1 MPNTLQYYPKLSDL
15 ITLDKIPE
23 SLSFVQNISQQL
35 FGKIYYKDYQVSISS
50 LGESAFHSLS
60 IVAKDRIGFD
70 LPFGLK
76 FVLNRDYQISTIS
89 SFPVTVKYN
98 WPIIAYIKQ
107 FNLANFSF
115 SAEEIFNIA
124 LVSLNLTETTVINE
138 AINVFVNTTGDPIQK
153 FVDDLNYEL
162 GNGLNAPIPYPTSS
176 DRLGELVDSINQ
188 SYGNGAAYA
197 AFATYILQ
205 NGNLAQTKSNLKLF
219 FKAILP
225 TDIEEYIKDIITP
238 RALVTLET
246 SASIEFP
253 NNVLKPWTIINGVL
267 TPVNGQNT
275 YFDFAKAV
283 FYADTTHGI
292 GYNVDIAGTLNPD
305 YAEIGN
311 TGLLLQINRLKLDLS
326 KKRNIPEADY
336 YGYASDFVGVYA
348 RAVSVTF
355 PPKWFHDD
363 NSMQGNSTTT
373 LRLGGYD
380 LLLGTGGVTGTIM
393 LESVPITTGGTA
405 FEYYNDKFAFNYPIT
420 IYDTDPLTNEVIE
433 VTVNDY
439 QELKNILQQLN
450 SSSSAPYPF
459 KFPFSLTPVGQVDPI
474 VFGNPQNYQA
484 YLATLNNNI
493 LWKKLGGPNGFQV
506 GFTSFDVTLLKNSV
520 VSSNIAGSLKI
531 PRFKY
536 PDNIPNVGGQPVQ
549 IDVTGHLDGNGDFL
563 LTASTYPPFPIQFGN
578 VFKLHLHSI
587 ELGKEGN
594 DFFIGASADI
604 EFLGFL
610 GNLLEGQTISVSSLR
625 IYSNGRID
633 FRVNGGN
640 LTLPKPIKL
649 KIGPTELSVTAIHF
663 GSHER
668 ERRDKDGQIRMRR
681 YNYFGFDGGVNV
693 GLVGLD
699 ARGDGIKY
707 YYTIDDDED
716 AGKDHHSYLHIQT
729 IYVDLIIPANS
740 ADPSVTIKGWLSI
753 PEPGA
758 AFQEYAGGVDLKIKN
773 PRINGKVDM
782 RLAPKYPAF
791 LIEAGIE
798 LPNPIALGPVSIYG
812 FKGLLGYRYVAE
824 KKAIGMTSQNTWYQY
839 YTAPQRGVN
848 VRKFSR
854 PDQTENY
861 GFPFSLGVGAIL
873 GDTMAAGTIISA
885 NAMLLLSLP
894 SMIMVDAR
902 MKLLSSRV
910 SFADDPPFFAFFI
923 FGDNSLEF
931 GFGADYKFPESSG
944 DIIKLYAE
952 IQAGFFFN
960 NPSAWYINFG
970 TQQQPI
976 TAKLLKEIFTLKAY
990 LMISGKG
997 IQAGAR
1003 GEFRFDR
1010 KYGPVRVFVLAYLEV
1025 GGKISFQS
1033 PQMGAYIEAGLA
1045 IDINVKI
1052 FRIYLAVSILL
1063 AVESPKPFLIYGAF
1077 MLEFKINLFIFK
1089 LKFKVK
1095 VELKWEFNKEV
1106 DRTPINPFTE
1116 LHGQMENLVKGISML
1131 TNETFDLAF
1140 LGYRDWKTNTINID
1154 SEKIKE
1160 KVIPLDTYID
1170 IKTTKGLLPG
1180 NGTSN
1185 IIGGYTNPAG
1195 HYTDLVPPDKNI
1207 KGLELRQ
1214 VKHQYSVESIEI
1226 LAETNIGWR
1235 PYNPY
1240 VAMHPSDAATF
1251 GGLKVG
1257 QWQKKD
1263 SQYNAIRLLATTPF
1277 SYTEQGNPGWFIPEQ
1292 YGIMPSTLFCKGQ
1305 EIQAFVSDFL
1315 DKPLNSVYYAS
1326 SSNFFHSK
1334 GASYQL
1340 QGDVVYVV
1348 NADGS
1353 VTMVGPH
1360 TEVSDEANNF
1370 GFTQSLAFPNENPL
1384 TIMLSAPSLKIDLK
1398 LSTFSTGLTITFYIP
1413 DPNSTP
1419 YAPLYSIAEQL
1430 YLTKDELM
1438 DVVKYDTV
1446 DTSKG
1451 VTKIV
1456 ITPDTPDYGQINLIL
1471 EQMEILMDEGY
1482 QIALYQGG
1490 EIKDIQPSNPE
1501 LYAELSAQL
1510 DKLQSMGCNGVKP
1523 ELYEI
1528 ACKVYPELLDISN
1541 NNFSKPYPMYFG
1553 ETPDPDEEKKKY
1565 AEFIKNNIDRYIH
1578 VAEILNSMDVDNQLF
1593 KINTELYQ
1601 NYLSELG
1608 SFGYENPDDF
1618 DGIIFRFEALKSKF
1632 SQIINWMEGVRPCED
1647 QILCDLAE
1655 YLSYQDFGHF
1665 ADKPPVSESPMLNAY
1680 YLFIRQN
1687 PGYRYLNDYLD
1698 RQISYIQT
1706 IVNNGWIAYLMNQQN
1721 YNDACLDMISLI
1733 RSLGNCGETK
1743 KCFTLFHEVKWL
1755 TVEDYIYNEN
1765 IPGQAAIQGETQAAI
1780 NAIGKS
1786 VQPIWRPDTK
1796 YLVKFTLR
1804 DLVDNISNP
1813 NQQFEFVY
1821 GFRTAGPLG
1830 FFHLDKQSTYGD
1842 LYVDNSPNI
1851 IEDTI
1856 GVLRDPQWNII
1867 NDDLTPHPD
1876 LYPHTSLRAY
1886 IDYERSYPNA
1896 DGNLVSAK
1904 PLFYNDETTEI
1915 RLYFN
1920 KLYASKLLEGWDEM
1934 KVGTEILFDKLG
1946 GDMKIIIKDPV
1957 EGTEIINPP
1966 SLDAVIEDIEIPQT
1980 IETWQEDEDVPIP
1993 AVYQQYF
2000 EMLKNKQCQGVIEII
2015 KPKSFFRK
2023 VTPKMLKPQKL
2034 YTVQVLNFYWGKN
2047 IVDTSHLTDEIKK
2060 DFSKEVHKFV
2070 FQTSRYA
2077 DFKEQTESCLIHY
2090 KDQDGNEQVKQAVY
2104 IIEKYLEPV
2113 KITAAL
2119 DLIKGTTNTLAA
2131 ELSLQ
2136 YHDPF
2141 DRIMQGLFGI
2151 SPLEAA
2157 TTTEFN
2163 KIIDKGSGKV
2173 IAVLIR
2179 NPEPFNHPRIPLKEI
2194 MRRSNPDNPQGPNL
2208 PGIIEVV
2215 NLTSPTNPTINENYH
2230 WVFSKDYSCAL
2241 FMNDEKWINSD
2252 RLDFQFIYKKWNGN
2266 IYTDSDH
2273 VIIENIKIN

>member
-1 MPNTLQYYPKLSDL
+1 MATQSFYPNIGTLV
-15 ITLDKIPE
+15 TLNDFPE
-23 SLSFVQNISQQL
+23 ELQFLENGLQNVL
-35 FGKIYYKDYQVSISS
+35 DKIYYKELQYVRSNDSS
-50 LGESAFHSLS
+50 QGYYNIVLVTGEQLKLNLMNTGFSVVINPGSAGETL
-60 IVAKDRIGFD
+60 IP
-70 LPFGLK
+70 LTLNYNWP
-76 FVLNRDYQISTIS
+76 VLALIS
-89 SFPVTVKYN
+89 SF
-98 WPIIAYIKQ
+98 
-107 FNLANFSF
+107 NLGSF
-115 SAEEIFNIA
+115 SYLPPDLQNIFNQTLNLGDTELVQTAVQVFEVGEDLPAYKDFVDKVNQHYNLSGLNKVPYPNDGDSLEMAEEIKFSIEGNPLINDDIQEVINQIYILSSDNSSYKNNLDKLSQNVSGESIQDYIKKIIIPKIEASLALSIGLAFPRNILLPVNSLGDALPDPEQSILIFDAGILLFNTHGGINFEKEMS
-124 LVSLNLTETTVINE
+124 VSLNH
-138 AINVFVNTTGDPIQK
+138 PSQ
-153 FVDDLNYEL
+153 
-162 GNGLNAPIPYPTSS
+162 
-176 DRLGELVDSINQ
+176 
-188 SYGNGAAYA
+188 
-197 AFATYILQ
+197 
-205 NGNLAQTKSNLKLF
+205 
-219 FKAILP
+219 
-225 TDIEEYIKDIITP
+225 
-238 RALVTLET
+238 
-246 SASIEFP
+246 
-253 NNVLKPWTIINGVL
+253 
-267 TPVNGQNT
+267 
-275 YFDFAKAV
+275 
-283 FYADTTHGI
+283 
-292 GYNVDIAGTLNPD
+292 
-305 YAEIGN
+305 IGN
-311 TGLLLQINRLKLDLS
+311 TGLGIDILRAKLDLS
-326 KKRNIPEADY
+326 RNKNIIEADLD
-336 YGYASDFVGVYA
+336 GRPQNFMGVYA
-348 RAVSVTF
+348 QYAAVTLPS
-355 PPKWFHDD
+355 KWFNNVD
-363 NSMQGNSTTT
+363 NTT
-373 LRLGGYD
+373 LRIAGYNV
-380 LLLGTGGVTGTIM
+380 LIGTGGVSGTIA
-393 LESVPITTGGTA
+393 LEAINGTPATGDDYLYANLGSWRIG
-405 FEYYNDKFAFNYPIT
+405 FNYFDIT
-420 IYDTDPLTNEVIE
+420 FKQ
-433 VTVNDY
+433 ND
-439 QELKNILQQLN
+439 I
-450 SSSSAPYPF
+450 
-459 KFPFSLTPVGQVDPI
+459 
-474 VFGNPQNYQA
+474 
-484 YLATLNNNI
+484 
-493 LWKKLGGPNGFQV
+493 
-506 GFTSFDVTLLKNSV
+506 
-520 VSSNIAGSLKI
+520 VSSNIRARLEI
-531 PRFKY
+531 PKFIDEDGD
-536 PDNIPNVGGQPVQ
+536 PAI
-549 IDVTGHLDGNGDFL
+549 IDVIGHLESNGDFL
-563 LTASTYPPFPIQFGN
+563 LTASAVPPFNPTIKFLD

-610 GNLLEGQTISVSSLR
+610 GDLLEGQTISVSALR

-649 KIGPTELSVTAIHF
+649 KLGPTELSVTAIHF

-668 ERRDKDGQIRMRR
+668 EYKGKIRK

-693 GLVGLD
+693 GLAGLD

-707 YYTIDDDED
+707 YYTIDDDTD
-716 AGKDHHSYLHIQT
+716 KPHDWYLHIQT

-1360 TEVSDEANNF
+1360 AEVSDEANNF

-1438 DVVKYDTV
+1438 DVIKYDTV

-1618 DGIIFRFEALKSKF
+1618 DGIIVRFEALKSKF